1 MTRWLQA
8 LMPRE
13 DRFFDLFAAHSRA
26 ILAGATELRSLL
38 DGGEDVLRH
47 CKAIIEHEVAADAI
61 TRDVLQSVRR
71 TFITPFDRADIQ
83 DLITAMDDAI
93 DEMQQTAK
101 AITLFEFRSFE
112 PEMRSMADAILEC
125 AGLVQDAIPLLRSIG
140 AEAARLG
147 ALCERITEIEGRADD
162 IHNEGLRKLYQ
173 AQKSDPMA
181 FVTGKEIYEHLET
194 VVDRFDDIGNEIQS
208 IVLEQV

>member
-1 MTRWLQA
+1 MARWLQA
-8 LMPRE
+8 LLPRE
-13 DRFFDLFAAHSRA
+13 DRFFALFAAHSRA
-26 ILAGATELRSLL
+26 ILAGVTELRSLL
-38 DGGEDVLRH
+38 DGGEEVLRH
-47 CKAIIEHEVAADAI
+47 CKAIIEHEAAADAI

-125 AGLVQDAIPLLRSIG
+125 AGARAGRDSSAQVDRRRSHP
-140 AEAARLG
+140 ARG
-147 ALCERITEIEGRADD
+147 ALRAY
-162 IHNEGLRKLYQ
+162 N
-173 AQKSDPMA
+173 
-181 FVTGKEIYEHLET
+181 
-194 VVDRFDDIGNEIQS
+194 
-208 IVLEQV
+208 